1 MKVTATAPV
10 IRILLLTA
18 AAGLPATTQFVK
30 GQALPT
36 AEAAGAYLTVGAMG
50 SISQVDYGQRT
61 VGGVTLYADLNRT
74 WRYGAE
80 IQVQSLQLN
89 QESGTRETTFLAGP
103 RVSFRSR
110 GLIPYVKVLV
120 GQGRFDAPY
129 NYGAGRYLVY
139 APGAGLD
146 WDLTHR
152 LRLRLINVE
161 YQSWPQFTF
170 GRLHPYGASAGIS
183 LRIF

>member
-1 MKVTATAPV
+1 MKVTATARV
-10 IRILLLTA
+10 ARILLLTA
-18 AAGLPATTQFVK
+18 AAGLPATTQFVR

-36 AEAAGAYLTVGAMG
+36 ATAAGAYVTVGGMG
-50 SISQVDYGQRT
+50 SISKMDYGQRT
-61 VGGVTLYADLNRT
+61 VRGATLYADLNRT

-80 IQVQSLQLN
+80 IQVQSLQFN
-89 QESGTRETTFLAGP
+89 GTRETTFLAGP

-120 GQGRFDAPY
+120 GVGKFDAPY

-146 WDLTHR
+146 WDLTQR

-170 GRLHPYGASAGIS
+170 GQLHPYGASAGIS

>member
-1 MKVTATAPV
+1 MKTTARVA
-10 IRILLLTA
+10 RILAFVL
-18 AAGLPATTQFVK
+18 AAGLPGTSQLAR

-36 AEAAGAYLTVGAMG
+36 AETSGAYFAVGAMG
-50 SISQVDYGQRT
+50 SISQMDYGQRT
-61 VGGVTLYADLNRT
+61 VGGVTFYADLNRT

-80 IQVQSLQLN
+80 FQVQSQFK
-89 QESGTRETTFLAGP
+89 QENGTRETTFLAGP
-103 RVSFRSR
+103 RVCFRSR

-129 NYGAGRYLVY
+129 NYGVGRYLVY

-146 WDLTHR
+146 WDLTR
-152 LRLRLINVE
+152 RVRVRLINVE

-170 GRLHPYGASAGIS
+170 GQMHPYSASAGIS
-183 LRIF
+183 VRVF

>member
-1 MKVTATAPV
+1 MKVTATARV
-10 IRILLLTA
+10 ARILLLTA
-18 AAGLPATTQFVK
+18 AAGLPATTQFVR

-36 AEAAGAYLTVGAMG
+36 ATREAYLTVGAMG
-50 SISQVDYGQRT
+50 SISQMDYGQRK
-61 VGGVTLYADLNRT
+61 VEGVTLYADLNCN

-80 IQVQSLQLN
+80 IQVQSLQFN
-89 QESGTRETTFLAGP
+89 GTRETTFLAGP

-120 GQGRFDAPY
+120 GVGKFDAPY

-146 WDLTHR
+146 WDLTQR
-152 LRLRLINVE
+152 LRLE
-161 YQSWPQFTF
+161 S
-170 GRLHPYGASAGIS
+170 SS
-183 LRIF
+183 LSDIHQLSR